1 LVLDS
6 TNGQSNTSSQAE
18 VEKSSKLLKAVA
30 SVTMGIAIPIMH
42 YTGMAAVSYQ
52 SMPGSP
58 DLSSSMEISAL
69 GYTAI
74 AIITVVVLISICLL
88 HWWPTL
94 VDARPELYA
103 KDGAAHE

>member
-1 LVLDS
+1 
-6 TNGQSNTSSQAE
+6 
-18 VEKSSKLLKAVA
+18 
-30 SVTMGIAIPIMH
+30 MH

-52 SMPGSP
+52 SMSGSP

-103 KDGAAHE
+103 KDSAAHE